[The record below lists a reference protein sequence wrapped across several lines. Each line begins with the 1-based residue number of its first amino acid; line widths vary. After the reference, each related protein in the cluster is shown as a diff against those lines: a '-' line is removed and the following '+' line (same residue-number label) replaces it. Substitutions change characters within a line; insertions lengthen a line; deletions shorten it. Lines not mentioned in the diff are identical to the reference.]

1 MWIIQ
6 NTQTELVKQPG
17 RLTPAVCCYLGIAG
31 NWTVT
36 QPAMRFTTRSDAEDA
51 IKDGGLNVGRNEDV
65 ENNRLNVIEAVEVAP

>member
-17 RLTPAVCCYLGIAG
+17 RITPSVRCYLGIAG

-36 QPAMRFTTRSDAEDA
+36 QPAMQFTERSHAEDA
-51 IKDGGLNVGRNEDV
+51 ITDGGLNVGRNEDA
-65 ENNRLNVIEAVEVAP
+65 ENNWLNVIEAVEVAP

>member
-36 QPAMRFTTRSDAEDA
+36 QPAMRFTTRSGDFLPQSATA
-51 IKDGGLNVGRNEDV
+51 RSALSPRFWATPKRVVPR
-65 ENNRLNVIEAVEVAP
+65 R